1 MVPACVWFTLLFG
14 GLIVRLLS
22 SICILLAAACSR
34 HMSREFWCHVL
45 SCAFCEWHLFEIPA
59 MSHTVFANAF
69 CRLGLKIWS
78 VLGQWGRWRLRLLH
92 PAMRERT
99 RRPGPGA
106 EVVVDLEGSEPILG
120 PMLRRVERRARTAE
134 IPCCCHEAHQ
144 HSRPV
149 TFDVG
154 TAGTDGVEM
163 ASPRSARSSDSSEIE
178 RRMVLRDRAGTP
190 AWALESRRE
199 RADRLDRD
207 CSSRRFG
214 ANPLDAFLRE
224 TESGEEEQPED
235 DPFAFGNS
243 GDETPPARAS
253 THAEDSQTYASSAH
267 DMGHAETEPS
277 FSPSWPS
284 FDQVDDDLGYEPQA
298 KD

>member
-1 MVPACVWFTLLFG
+1 MEIAGTVGP
-14 GLIVRLLS
+14 
-22 SICILLAAACSR
+22 LAAHLRPNVASSGAASSHSR
-34 HMSREFWCHVL
+34 DPLLLPRGP
-45 SCAFCEWHLFEIPA
+45 PA
-59 MSHTVFANAF
+59 
-69 CRLGLKIWS
+69 
-78 VLGQWGRWRLRLLH
+78 
-92 PAMRERT
+92 P
-99 RRPGPGA
+99 
-106 EVVVDLEGSEPILG
+106 
-120 PMLRRVERRARTAE
+120 
-134 IPCCCHEAHQ
+134 
-144 HSRPV
+144 RPV

-154 TAGTDGVEM
+154 TAGPDGLEM
-163 ASPRSARSSDSSEIE
+163 ASPRSARSSDSE

-190 AWALESRRE
+190 AWTLESRRE

-253 THAEDSQTYASSAH
+253 THAEDSQTYASSVH
-267 DMGHAETEPS
+267 DTGHAETEPS

-284 FDQVDDDLGYEPQA
+284 FDQVDDDLGHEPQS